1 MSAASTRS
9 SFLEPQI
16 APAEGPDVSE
26 RMVII
31 TGPPEA
37 QFKVS
42 AKDHVR
48 PAGSGSRAGSSEEL
62 KFWGILISISPAAFG
77 CHTLAWFL
85 ISLCSAFSSQKGGW
99 SDSLHSVGRLQPL
112 QL

>member
-1 MSAASTRS
+1 MGLEGRSFVINWCQQRVSASTCF

-42 AKDHVR
+42 AKDHVSLKALEVAGEWEEQGVG
-48 PAGSGSRAGSSEEL
+48 PAASCCGSGWCRGSPRAPYIEGSKLLSTE
-62 KFWGILISISPAAFG
+62 P
-77 CHTLAWFL
+77 
-85 ISLCSAFSSQKGGW
+85 
-99 SDSLHSVGRLQPL
+99 HS
-112 QL
+112 